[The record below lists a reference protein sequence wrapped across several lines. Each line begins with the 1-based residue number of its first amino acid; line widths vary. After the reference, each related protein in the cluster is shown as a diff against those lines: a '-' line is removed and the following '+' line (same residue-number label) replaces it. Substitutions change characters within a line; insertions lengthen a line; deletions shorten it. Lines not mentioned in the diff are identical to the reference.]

1 MTAPVR
7 LATAPDVLS
16 PRMVAE
22 ILGRDYE
29 TVRRYIASGELRA
42 TKRGGQWFIRREWLE
57 AFLNGDEPAA

>member
-16 PRMVAE
+16 PRLVAE
-22 ILGRDYE
+22 ILGRNYE
-29 TVRRYIASGELRA
+29 SVRRYITSGELRA

-57 AFLNGDEPAA
+57 AFIDGDDPAS